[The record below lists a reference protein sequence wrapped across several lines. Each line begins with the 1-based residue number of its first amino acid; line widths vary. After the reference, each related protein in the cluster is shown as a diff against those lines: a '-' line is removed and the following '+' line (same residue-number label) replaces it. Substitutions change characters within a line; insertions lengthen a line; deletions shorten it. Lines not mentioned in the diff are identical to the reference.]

1 MKTVLVLSAHLDDAA
16 FSVGPLLAE
25 WAADGR
31 VIVATLFTQ
40 SVINPEGFALACQLD
55 KGLPA
60 SVDYMKIRRDE
71 DLKWSEKMG
80 VEVIHGPFR
89 EAPHRGYHSAQALFE
104 SIVLTDSI
112 EADLRPWLRDLID
125 SHTPDL
131 VLVPLC
137 IGNHVDHQWVRKI
150 AEAILS
156 GRDLLVYY
164 KDQPYAEKSGSSV
177 AHTKPSDHGPW
188 REFQVP
194 LGQNSLRCAHL
205 AAEAYETQLP
215 FQFGSAERMNGVLGL
230 AWGSSLTLFHTVGI
244 PAFIKPLS
252 NPILS

>member
-25 WAADGR
+25 WAADAR

-71 DLKWSEKMG
+71 DLKWSEEMG

-89 EAPHRGYHSAQALFE
+89 EAPHRGYHSAKALFE
-104 SIVLTDSI
+104 SIIITDEI
-112 EADLRPWLRDLID
+112 EADLLPWLQDLIH
-125 SHTPDL
+125 SYTPDL

-150 AEAILS
+150 AEAILA
-156 GRDLLVYY
+156 GRNLLVYY
-164 KDQPYAEKSGSSV
+164 KDQPYAEKSDSSV

-188 REFQVP
+188 RELEVSLSQD
-194 LGQNSLRCAHL
+194 LLRCAHL
-205 AAEAYETQLP
+205 ATEAYETQIP
-215 FQFGSAERMNGVLGL
+215 FQFGSVERMKELL
-230 AWGSSLTLFHTVGI
+230 SSAWGSKLTLFHTAEI